1 MPAAGKHEKPHEMG
15 RESAAPVALIV
26 EDEWLIRA
34 DIVYEFE
41 AAGWKVLEASSGEEA
56 MVLLQEGRDIDVLIT
71 DIRLSGRLN
80 GWEVAHAFRQAN
92 SDIPVIY
99 ASANA
104 RDEAQM
110 VPGSVFFSKPFPS
123 SIIVQASNQLVDR
136 PDA

>member
-1 MPAAGKHEKPHEMG
+1 M
-15 RESAAPVALIV
+15 REEPNGIRRSSAAPIALIV

-34 DIVYEFE
+34 DIVYEFQ
-41 AAGWKVLEASSGEEA
+41 AAGWEVLEASSGEEA
-56 MVLLQEGRDIDVLIT
+56 ITLLREGREIDVLVT
-71 DIRLSGRLN
+71 DIRLSGALN
-80 GWEVAHAFRQAN
+80 GWQVAQAFRQERGN
-92 SDIPVIY
+92 IPVIY

-123 SIIVQASNQLVDR
+123 SIIVQASNRLVDR